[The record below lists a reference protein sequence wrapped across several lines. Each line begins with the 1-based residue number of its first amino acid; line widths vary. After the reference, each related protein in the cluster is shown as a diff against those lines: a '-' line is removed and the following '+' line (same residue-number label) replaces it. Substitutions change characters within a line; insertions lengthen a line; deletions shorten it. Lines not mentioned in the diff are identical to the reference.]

1 MPFRGFGPRA
11 SLFWAGLVLA
21 FGVWLVPDGASA
33 QREDLLTD
41 QACRND
47 PNSEAC
53 ICRDVFVYRLV
64 PANIDYSTFPPQAG
78 FRMDGNNRVDQ
89 VEIEGLGMVRRAS
102 GSSAPPVWNDELKRW
117 DGDLVDMEV
126 RPNTAFDS
134 YCSLE
139 YFRENLRRLVYVAMA
154 VGGLLFALSVGW
166 AGFVHMQETASGAAQ
181 SSARNI
187 ILRTFI
193 GMILLAS
200 VFVVWEGVSGL
211 FLGGV
216 DIWDT
221 DPRLFEFF

>member
-1 MPFRGFGPRA
+1 MPFRGFGPGA
-11 SLFWAGLVLA
+11 SLFWAGLALA
-21 FGVWLVPDGASA
+21 LGVWLAPDGASA

-41 QACRND
+41 QVCRNN

-78 FRMDGNNRVDQ
+78 FRMDGNNRVDL
-89 VEIEGLGMVRRAS
+89 VEIEGIGMARQDLGSPA
-102 GSSAPPVWNDELKRW
+102 APVWNDELKRW
-117 DGDLVDMEV
+117 DGDMVDMEV

-139 YFRENLRRLVYVAMA
+139 YFRENLRRLVYVTMA
-154 VGGLLFALSVGW
+154 VGGVAVCVKRRLGGLRPYAGDGERGGAVVG
-166 AGFVHMQETASGAAQ
+166 
-181 SSARNI
+181 RNI

-200 VFVVWEGVSGL
+200 GFVV
-211 FLGGV
+211 
-216 DIWDT
+216 
-221 DPRLFEFF
+221 